1 MNRMGHGRLR
11 RITAEFRGD
20 EAVALDILEV
30 ALRMGE
36 VARTRAEADTMIMRL
51 TLQALDRMIA
61 EYCRETGVR
70 YPSYKTLSRHLAGSG
85 VTAISTEESNV
96 VNLSK

>member
-51 TLQALDRMIA
+51 ALRALDRMIA
-61 EYCRETGVR
+61 EYCQETGAR
-70 YPSYKTLSRHLAGSG
+70 YPSYQTLSRHLASG
-85 VTAISTEESNV
+85 APTTAVEESNV

>member
-20 EAVALDILEV
+20 EAVTLDILEV

-36 VARTRAEADTMIMRL
+36 VARTRFEADTMVMRL
-51 TLQALDRMIA
+51 ALQALDRMIA
-61 EYCRETGVR
+61 EYCRETGAR
-70 YPSYKTLSRHLAGSG
+70 YPSYKTLSRHLAGGAS
-85 VTAISTEESNV
+85 VPVAEESNV

>member
-1 MNRMGHGRLR
+1 MNRMGHRRLR
-11 RITAEFRGD
+11 RINAEFRGD

-36 VARTRAEADTMIMRL
+36 VARTRIEVDTMVMRL
-51 TLQALDRMIA
+51 ALQALDRMIA
-61 EYCRETGVR
+61 EYCRETGAR
-70 YPSYKTLSRHLAGSG
+70 YPSYRTLSRHLAGG
-85 VTAISTEESNV
+85 APTIAAEESNV

>member
-1 MNRMGHGRLR
+1 MNRFGHGRLR
-11 RITAEFRGD
+11 RVTAEFRGD

-36 VARTRAEADTMIMRL
+36 VARTRIEADTMVMRL
-51 TLQALDRMIA
+51 ALQALDRMIA
-61 EYCRETGVR
+61 EYCRETGAR
-70 YPSYKTLSRHLAGSG
+70 YPSYQTLSRHLAGG
-85 VTAISTEESNV
+85 VPATASEESNV

>member
-36 VARTRAEADTMIMRL
+36 VARTRIEADTMIMRL
-51 TLQALDRMIA
+51 ALQALDRMIA
-61 EYCRETGVR
+61 EYCRETGAR
-70 YPSYKTLSRHLAGSG
+70 YPSYRTLSRHLAGG
-85 VTAISTEESNV
+85 APATAAEESNV

>member
-1 MNRMGHGRLR
+1 LNRMGHGRLR
-11 RITAEFRGD
+11 RVTAEFRGD

-36 VARTRAEADTMIMRL
+36 VARTRIEADTMVMRL
-51 TLQALDRMIA
+51 ALQALDRMIA
-61 EYCRETGVR
+61 EYCRETGAR
-70 YPSYKTLSRHLAGSG
+70 YPSYRTLSRHLAGGAST
-85 VTAISTEESNV
+85 TATEESNV